1 MKVMFIDDIKQVQS
15 FKAGFD
21 LVMFEAGTDP
31 MDGFVLLGF
40 DEVGMISCANPSYA
54 WVGA

>member
-1 MKVMFIDDIKQVQS
+1 MKVELVDIKDVRE

-21 LVMFEAGTDP
+21 LVVFEAGTDP

-40 DEVGMISCANPSYA
+40 DEVGMISCANPRYA
-54 WVGA
+54 FIGGI